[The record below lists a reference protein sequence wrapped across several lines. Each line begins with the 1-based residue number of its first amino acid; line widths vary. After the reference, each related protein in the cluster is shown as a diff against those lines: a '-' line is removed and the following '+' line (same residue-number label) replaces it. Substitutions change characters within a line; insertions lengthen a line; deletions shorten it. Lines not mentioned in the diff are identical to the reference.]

1 MVLLKY
7 VENFKESNNA
17 KFFTYFYASSNYRL
31 VRLRKINKDVP
42 AQIEELDNIKNLWDS
57 NNYDEDNIL
66 LKFLPNSFQIILCL
80 TMLKKGVLKMLG
92 IQR

>member
-1 MVLLKY
+1 MVLLKCI
-7 VENFKESNNA
+7 ENFKESNNT
-17 KFFTYFYASSNYRL
+17 KFFTYFYASSNYHL

-66 LKFLPNSFQIILCL
+66 LKFLPNSFSNYD
-80 TMLKKGVLKMLG
+80 TPDGPY
-92 IQR
+92 